1 MAAPT
6 GTRQV
11 TAIPENTR
19 PPLTLL
25 CCGVANSERLG
36 LHSLGAARSPPVTWR
51 PPTARRRAGTVTLP
65 PRLTLRETKATWTEA
80 AALRLHAPAS
90 LCAYSSFP
98 VPLAAPSARFLAN
111 GRHGCPISPPVQSL
125 PGPQVLN
132 QLICCCRRSHHTSGW
147 RHDSLCQRGAFPSA
161 SERVVM
167 CVRARRPAGCRA
179 CIVPC
184 CSSCGTIRARLE
196 LPPPSRLVAR
206 FLITK
211 RPHPVPEEAF
221 LC

>member
-1 MAAPT
+1 MA
-6 GTRQV
+6 
-11 TAIPENTR
+11 
-19 PPLTLL
+19 L
-25 CCGVANSERLG
+25 
-36 LHSLGAARSPPVTWR
+36 
-51 PPTARRRAGTVTLP
+51 PTARDRAAVAWERPGHRPSGDDRQLQDTVPPLSLCRRRAS
-65 PRLTLRETKATWTEA
+65 R
-80 AALRLHAPAS
+80 
-90 LCAYSSFP
+90 
-98 VPLAAPSARFLAN
+98 SARRR
-111 GRHGCPISPPVQSL
+111 GRKQRHCVSAHQRPRTSILPSPFPWQLLLRASWPL
-125 PGPQVLN
+125 RCRHSPAPRVLN
-132 QLICCCRRSHHTSGW
+132 RLMCRCRRSQHTSGW
-147 RHDSLCQRGAFPSA
+147 CHDRPCRRGAFPSA